1 VSLTCF
7 VRAQNLVPNGDFEL
21 YSTCPTDLDINKS
34 IGWYNS
40 VLSPDYYNSCAGSV
54 PSTGLGYQQ
63 DCCGGNGFVGL
74 FGITGDGMGQPVDR
88 EFIGIQLT
96 DTLMA
101 GHKYIA
107 HMYVNKSNSFD
118 YAIASLGMLFT
129 DTAIILPS
137 SQGYFTAVP
146 QVINTMVVTDT
157 ANWVLIEDTLLAQG
171 NERFLTIGNF
181 NTTAQSDTINVGGN
195 GPTGINSYYFIDH
208 VEVYDISVT
217 AGETIKTPPTIK
229 IFPNP
234 VMNSGSLSISTQEKI
249 SSVKIYSATGS
260 QIEIQIISST
270 ETSTIVNLLKA
281 VNGLYSVL
289 ITLTDGQS
297 FFYKVVVD

>member
-1 VSLTCF
+1 
-7 VRAQNLVPNGDFEL
+7 
-21 YSTCPTDLDINKS
+21 
-34 IGWYNS
+34 
-40 VLSPDYYNSCAGSV
+40 
-54 PSTGLGYQQ
+54 
-63 DCCGGNGFVGL
+63 
-74 FGITGDGMGQPVDR
+74 MGQPVDR